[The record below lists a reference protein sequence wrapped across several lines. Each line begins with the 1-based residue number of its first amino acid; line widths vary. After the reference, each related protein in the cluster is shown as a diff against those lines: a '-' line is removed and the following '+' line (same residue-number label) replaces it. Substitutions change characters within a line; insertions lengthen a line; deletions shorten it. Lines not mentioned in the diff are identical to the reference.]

1 MPSMDCRACS
11 GEGCDTKLPTLPGP
25 PRPPK
30 SAPLLPMG
38 LGDRPHTGLGG
49 RMPAT
54 HTQPNTAHTVK
65 YNERDTETSES
76 ATTETVKSETLVT
89 AMRLDT
95 GRQLRVGHWTGES

>member
-1 MPSMDCRACS
+1 MEPGKGWSWWPPRPNGEGLRRSRALEVCVPSMDCRACS

-65 YNERDTETSES
+65 NNEKCDNGGSE
-76 ATTETVKSETLVT
+76 E
-89 AMRLDT
+89 
-95 GRQLRVGHWTGES
+95 